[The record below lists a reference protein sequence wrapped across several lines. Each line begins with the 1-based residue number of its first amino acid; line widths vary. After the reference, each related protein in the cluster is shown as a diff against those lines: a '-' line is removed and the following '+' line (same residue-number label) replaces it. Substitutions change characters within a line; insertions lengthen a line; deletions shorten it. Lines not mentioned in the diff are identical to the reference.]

1 LLAVYATFSVSEF
14 GIFFMILAV
23 VYDLVL
29 KWKIKKIKKVDP
41 DELVPEISFVVPHHL
56 GVSQ

>member
-1 LLAVYATFSVSEF
+1 
-14 GIFFMILAV
+14 MILAV

-29 KWKIKKIKKVDP
+29 KWKILKMKKVDP
-41 DELVPEISFVVPHHL
+41 DELVHCIIPEISFVVPHHL

>member
-1 LLAVYATFSVSEF
+1 VELHLLAVYATFSVSE
-14 GIFFMILAV
+14 L
-23 VYDLVL
+23 
-29 KWKIKKIKKVDP
+29 KKVDP